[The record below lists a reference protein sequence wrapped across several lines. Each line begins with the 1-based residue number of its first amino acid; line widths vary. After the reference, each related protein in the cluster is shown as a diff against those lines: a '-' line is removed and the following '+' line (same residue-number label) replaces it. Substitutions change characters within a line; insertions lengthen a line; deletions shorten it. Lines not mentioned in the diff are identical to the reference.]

1 MITRPHRPASGNQE
15 TTSCNTVVFLNVT
28 NENYP
33 RNRDLRSQFAK
44 QGFLVVLQR
53 RQDKLSY
60 LRRCAWIFRDG
71 LKITPPNS
79 VVVMSEFGNSYA
91 WVAKILSLVKS
102 SVLVVDGFIGMY
114 ETHIQ
119 DRGTFNQ
126 WSMQS
131 VFYRIVDL
139 VALRSAD
146 LYIIDTALRA
156 DEITRFSGRTKVL
169 PVPVGAPDWAFPSH
183 LPPAR
188 KSLKLLYYGNYTKL
202 HAVESLL
209 QCLVDIEDALTLE
222 IVLLGDLR
230 CADKAR
236 EITNQFGPGISVQYV
251 DVVAEDRLASY
262 IAESDVVVGVFGT
275 SLKARSVIANKVWQG
290 LCAGRYVLTQQ
301 SLALEEISDIAAPL
315 LLQVDIGDARS
326 VRSELK
332 RLSAENTESLETRH
346 RISRNLSAYA
356 ELGRSEMI
364 NQTRDLLKVRSSKRS
379 LVRPARGQ

>member
-1 MITRPHRPASGNQE
+1 
-15 TTSCNTVVFLNVT
+15 
-28 NENYP
+28 
-33 RNRDLRSQFAK
+33 
-44 QGFLVVLQR
+44 
-53 RQDKLSY
+53 
-60 LRRCAWIFRDG
+60 
-71 LKITPPNS
+71 
-79 VVVMSEFGNSYA
+79 MSEFGNSYA